1 MVGKMRIKFVMLM
14 ALLLPL
20 HGYAAMPACQEQVRA
35 DVGAATAAAPSA
47 TQHDCTPTAPAHQ
60 HNCGQ
65 CCCGVG
71 IALTPSL
78 FIAPYFAAAEIT
90 PTGIVAPPQGALERL
105 DRPPR
110 FILT

>member
-1 MVGKMRIKFVMLM
+1 MLLAM
-14 ALLLPL
+14 LLPL
-20 HGYAAMPACQEQVRA
+20 QGYAAMSACQDQVRA
-35 DVGAATAAAPSA
+35 DIGAAATATATA
-47 TQHDCTPTAPAHQ
+47 TQHDCTHATAPTHQ

-78 FIAPYFAAAEIT
+78 FITPPYFAAAET
-90 PTGIVAPPQGALERL
+90 PPTAIAAPPQGALDRL

-110 FILT
+110 FILA